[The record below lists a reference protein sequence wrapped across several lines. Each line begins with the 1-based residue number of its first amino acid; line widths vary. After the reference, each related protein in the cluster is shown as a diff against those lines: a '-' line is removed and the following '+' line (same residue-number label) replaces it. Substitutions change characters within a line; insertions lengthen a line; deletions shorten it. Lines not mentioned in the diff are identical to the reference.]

1 MTVDGTLIALLS
13 PYTVGDTADITST
26 ALTSYISLTNDEM
39 ERVPS
44 TVSTSVRDMMQAFL
58 ILDLFE
64 LSRGNLDMSHE
75 QIGDYAYTR
84 ATPGTSSYRM
94 KFEQL
99 LARAMADDAVSE
111 GVERA
116 DYVGGFPM
124 DRNTTPGMI

>member
-58 ILDLFE
+58 ILELFE
-64 LSRGNLDMSHE
+64 FSRGNMEMSHE

-84 ATPGTSSYRM
+84 ATPGISSYRM
-94 KFEQL
+94 KFEKMLTQ
-99 LARAMADDAVSE
+99 AMGDDAASE
-111 GVERA
+111 GVERTDA
-116 DYVGGFPM
+116 AGSFPL